1 MTKMNWG
8 GERIIQEKKKER
20 ERKIIE
26 LKKKGTRNKESETR
40 VGRVEETGTPSSC
53 LE

>member
-8 GERIIQEKKKER
+8 GERIIKEKKKER

-26 LKKKGTRNKESETR
+26 LKKKGEKERHQE
-40 VGRVEETGTPSSC
+40 
-53 LE
+53 

>member
-26 LKKKGTRNKESETR
+26 LKKKVEKERHQE
-40 VGRVEETGTPSSC
+40 
-53 LE
+53 